1 MEEFKVNES
10 FSMELLDNEIYTLT
24 EYVLIMLVILNMV
37 SFELVMI
44 GYSYLRYFYIGIYNI
59 LISSLGFIGSKLVV
73 IINSIFIYIFIGNY
87 MGLIP
92 GSNVL
97 TSEVSN
103 NLVLSLSVWLT
114 CIIIGINL
122 YKGSIYKL
130 FMRSSVRSL
139 ILRLMLLVELISFSS
154 RLISL
159 TIRLTANMIGSL
171 IMLKL
176 IGSLVLFILSINVVR
191 MVLLMVGIYVL
202 EIAICVIQAY
212 VFSLLTS
219 LYLKDIINLFL

>member
-24 EYVLIMLVILNMV
+24 EYVLIMLVILNIV

-59 LISSLGFIGSKLVV
+59 LISSLGYIGSKVVV

-114 CIIIGINL
+114 CIIIGIDL
-122 YKGSIYKL
+122 YKGNIYKL

>member
-1 MEEFKVNES
+1 
-10 FSMELLDNEIYTLT
+10 
-24 EYVLIMLVILNMV
+24 
-37 SFELVMI
+37 
-44 GYSYLRYFYIGIYNI
+44 
-59 LISSLGFIGSKLVV
+59 
-73 IINSIFIYIFIGNY
+73 
-87 MGLIP
+87 
-92 GSNVL
+92 
-97 TSEVSN
+97 
-103 NLVLSLSVWLT
+103 
-114 CIIIGINL
+114 
-122 YKGSIYKL
+122 
-130 FMRSSVRSL
+130 MRSSVRSL